1 MEIIKSSDNQ
11 LSYINLNSSS
21 NKIDFPNLIEKRID
35 YNKNKNHFSIKN
47 FYLFFLSE
55 FGFSTIILL
64 AVIISKY
71 IPKYHKPKIFI
82 SKNINNF
89 DSNIEPTIFLH
100 MTDLHLS
107 KTRPSKSDGSLLFL
121 TSILNYEPNFII
133 LTGDVVDNFRGVF
146 HWHRV
151 GIQSKED
158 WNIYHKAFIKMISKF
173 PVIDVAGN
181 HDVWAIDSFS
191 SKENIF
197 LDNSFMFN
205 RSSIKKDEDFTLKK
219 IKLYNLTFILFNDYR
234 FPTARPPY
242 GNDPYTNKEQL
253 DSLENMI
260 DELGDEEC
268 FILTHYNVDRMW
280 FITSNKGHTFEEII
294 AKQNVYAIFTG
305 HRHPKHVEIIH
316 HGDKGG
322 LEYCTSSSFD
332 KKRAG
337 LITIDNNNLIY
348 HDVYI
353 PFPGDEPKFFLTY
366 PVPDEQLSSHHVFNL
381 NKFEIR
387 VISFIK
393 DDTIKLK
400 INGDIQGELKYK
412 MTLKNG
418 ALLFSYPINLN
429 NGTYKIHIYDEN
441 GYSCNINTQFTIGN
455 KFEGLKE
462 RVLNNFNYY
471 LIIRITIFL
480 FFIFILIII
489 FPSKSNSNLQIV
501 HKIENIING
510 KYYSNHYNLLSLTLL
525 IIILSPFILR
535 KRYQKNNKIIKSS
548 IIFVFVYPLILPI
561 HFFERINRKIGFVIN
576 AFTIIGTTIRYEH
589 WCIQMVYTF
598 YISINLPFI
607 LYLSAFSYHK
617 YSRLLKYINI
627 SIISLIFV
635 IFFYYHIYWMAQS
648 ISLLYLLLTS
658 GNVICLLF
666 LIIIFLLYKDKKIT
680 S

>member
-89 DSNIEPTIFLH
+89 DSNIEPSIFLH

-561 HFFERINRKIGFVIN
+561 HFFERINGKIGFVIN

-589 WCIQMVYTF
+589 WCIQMVYAF

>member
-393 DDTIKLK
+393 
-400 INGDIQGELKYK
+400 
-412 MTLKNG
+412 
-418 ALLFSYPINLN
+418 S
-429 NGTYKIHIYDEN
+429 
-441 GYSCNINTQFTIGN
+441 
-455 KFEGLKE
+455 
-462 RVLNNFNYY
+462 
-471 LIIRITIFL
+471 
-480 FFIFILIII
+480 
-489 FPSKSNSNLQIV
+489 
-501 HKIENIING
+501 
-510 KYYSNHYNLLSLTLL
+510 
-525 IIILSPFILR
+525 
-535 KRYQKNNKIIKSS
+535 
-548 IIFVFVYPLILPI
+548 
-561 HFFERINRKIGFVIN
+561 
-576 AFTIIGTTIRYEH
+576 
-589 WCIQMVYTF
+589 
-598 YISINLPFI
+598 
-607 LYLSAFSYHK
+607 
-617 YSRLLKYINI
+617 
-627 SIISLIFV
+627 
-635 IFFYYHIYWMAQS
+635 
-648 ISLLYLLLTS
+648 
-658 GNVICLLF
+658 
-666 LIIIFLLYKDKKIT
+666 
-680 S
+680 